1 MRDTRP
7 RKRGSSQ
14 ASVVVDGSRAGGQ
27 TATDDQGS
35 VAGGAGMDQARV
47 EALATAERKW
57 FRDGRPRSME
67 ATSRATGTM
76 PRGVPMSWMDELY
89 DHPPLWVSHGA
100 GSRFWDLDGHE
111 YVDMYVADMS
121 AFCGHAAA
129 PVVRAVCER
138 AAAGSQFLLPSEDA
152 LVVTEALARRYGMAK
167 WQFTLSATQAN
178 AEVVRIARVRTGREK
193 VVVFDGKYHGHLEP
207 TLGIIEDGRVLP
219 EYTGLPAEVTAN
231 LRIVPFNDLDAVE
244 RALAPGDVALLLT
257 EPAMTNAGFLL
268 PGPGFHD
275 GLRELTRR
283 HGTLLAI
290 DETHTLV
297 TAHGGL
303 SSEWGLEPDLLT
315 VGKSIAGG
323 VPLGAYGMTDEV
335 AEVLRP
341 PAGGAAVS
349 GIAYDEVATGGT
361 LFANALS
368 MAAARAALTEV
379 LTPEAFITTARLGHQ
394 LAVGLRAHIDRA
406 GPALVG
412 QRPRLT
418 RLLLLQP
425 GASARCP
432 RRPGHRR
439 PRPACAHPV
448 VPRQPR
454 RMGVGLVARANGLG
468 RAHATG
474 RGGVPR
480 RDRGIHRSHRV
491 RSPYRCHDRRPLLP
505 RQRHATPQ
513 WPSSQHQPWLPAPA
527 RYAEPCRP
535 AGARSKQADHKM

>member
-1 MRDTRP
+1 M
-7 RKRGSSQ
+7 
-14 ASVVVDGSRAGGQ
+14 A
-27 TATDDQGS
+27 
-35 VAGGAGMDQARV
+35 
-47 EALATAERKW
+47 ATA
-57 FRDGRPRSME
+57 
-67 ATSRATGTM
+67 RATRTM

-121 AFCGHAAA
+121 AFCGHAPA

-138 AAAGSQFLLPSEDA
+138 MAAGNQFLLPSEDA
-152 LVVTEALARRYGMAK
+152 LVVAEALARRYGMAK

-178 AEVVRIARVRTGREK
+178 SEVVRVARVRTGREK
-193 VVVFDGKYHGHLEP
+193 VIVFDGKYHGHLEP
-207 TLGIIEDGRVLP
+207 TLGILEDGRVLP
-219 EYTGLPAEVTAN
+219 EYTGLPVEVTAN

-275 GLRELTRR
+275 GVREMTRR

-297 TAHGGL
+297 CAHGGL
-303 SSEWGLEPDLLT
+303 TTEWGLEPDFLT

-323 VPLGAYGMTDEV
+323 VPLGAYGMTDNV

-341 PAGGAAVS
+341 PPGGAAVS

-379 LTPEAFITTARLGHQ
+379 LTPEAFRTTAELGEQ
-394 LAVGLRAHIDRA
+394 LAAGLRAHIDRA
-406 GPALVG
+406 GLHGRSTSTAHTPSTSSARNLRTMPAALGKRTTPACGRSCGCSSPTVAYGSRAGGSGRRSRSPTHHRTWTRTSMRSGSSRNPWRRDPGQAQVTGCSWCNPAL
-412 QRPRLT
+412 
-418 RLLLLQP
+418 
-425 GASARCP
+425 
-432 RRPGHRR
+432 RRPSPCCDLPVPWWGGDSEGS
-439 PRPACAHPV
+439 RPA
-448 VPRQPR
+448 
-454 RMGVGLVARANGLG
+454 
-468 RAHATG
+468 
-474 RGGVPR
+474 
-480 RDRGIHRSHRV
+480 S
-491 RSPYRCHDRRPLLP
+491 RPP
-505 RQRHATPQ
+505 
-513 WPSSQHQPWLPAPA
+513 
-527 RYAEPCRP
+527 P
-535 AGARSKQADHKM
+535 AGAGRPGRPG